1 MTMQKAFTTPPSTHP
16 VMQQLLDRGC
26 PVCGA
31 KARQVKQRSA
41 MESWRLHCACR
52 ARIVGYLGAVRVEQ
66 RCRHAAFSDLT
77 QRRLRLL
84 VKDERIKVEG

>member
-16 VMQQLLDRGC
+16 VMERLLACGC
-26 PVCGA
+26 PVCGV
-31 KARQVKQRSA
+31 KARRVQQRSA
-41 MESWRLHCACR
+41 MESWRVHCSCLV
-52 ARIVGYLGAVRVEQ
+52 RIVGYPGIVRVER

>member
-1 MTMQKAFTTPPSTHP
+1 MTTHKAFTTPPTTHP
-16 VMQQLLDRGC
+16 VMQHLLERGC

-31 KARQVKQRSA
+31 KARRVKECSQ
-41 MESWRLHCACR
+41 MESWRVHCSCLV
-52 ARIVGYLGAVRVEQ
+52 RIVGYPGAVRVER

-84 VKDERIKVEG
+84 VKDDRIKVEG